1 MFGPGPQRP
10 PKKKE
15 VLLTPGVIFQP
26 AAQRGMQK
34 GINQIVEAIR
44 PTLGPRPRA
53 VAVERMPNTKAPE
66 LLDEGGTIAR
76 RIIQIADRDADVGAM
91 YVRHLLWQ
99 LHEKVGDGTATAA
112 VLFQS
117 IYNQG
122 VHYIAS
128 GGNAMQLRRHFE
140 RAVPVILDEMSKLTI
155 PVEGK
160 EQLAGIAETVCHDP
174 ALAKI
179 LGEIFDIIGEYGRL
193 EIRSGRGREVEREY
207 VEGMYWDTGI
217 YSREMI
223 TDHTLFRAQL
233 ENAAILISDL
243 DLEAPHQL
251 MPVIRTAIQA
261 EIKALMI
268 VAANLSDTAMSLLLA
283 NRNPEKFQVIAV
295 KTPGLTLTD
304 QMAAMQD
311 LSILTGG
318 RTFTKAAGQSFE
330 GLTPQ
335 DLGQARRAW
344 ADRSNF
350 GIVGGQGDPRA
361 LRQHIAGLRG
371 AFKMAEDRDE
381 RKRLQQRIG
390 KLIGG
395 SATLRVGGATET
407 ELETRK
413 ALAERAAETLRGALM
428 EGVLPGGGV
437 ALLNCRPAL
446 KRLLDQCSDPDERA
460 AFRILMRAMEEPTRT
475 IIANAGFDASEVMA
489 EVKLAGP
496 GHGFDVISERVVDIA
511 RSGIFD
517 VAAVQ
522 KSAVHSAIAGAALA
536 LTTDVVIH
544 HKIPQETLQT
554 Y

>member
-1 MFGPGPQRP
+1 MFGPGPRRP
-10 PKKKE
+10 PQKKE
-15 VLLTPGVIFQP
+15 VLLTPGIIFQP
-26 AAQRGMQK
+26 AAYRGMQK
-34 GINQIVEAIR
+34 GINQIVQAIR
-44 PTLGPRPRA
+44 PTLGPRPRV
-53 VAVERMPNTKAPE
+53 VAVERMPNDKAPE
-66 LLDEGGTIAR
+66 LLDDGGTIAR
-76 RIIQIADRDADVGAM
+76 RIIQISNRDADVGAM

-122 VHYIAS
+122 VHYVTS
-128 GGNAMQLRRHFE
+128 GGNAMQLRRHLE
-140 RAVPVILDEMSKLTI
+140 RAVPVILDEMSKMTI

-160 EQLAGIAETVCHDP
+160 EQLAGIAEAVCHDP
-174 ALAKI
+174 TLAKI

-193 EIRSGRGREVEREY
+193 EIRSSRGREVEREY
-207 VEGMYWDTGI
+207 VEGMYWETGI

-223 TDHTLFRAQL
+223 TDYKLFRAQL

-243 DLEAPHQL
+243 DIETPQQL
-251 MPVIRTAIQA
+251 LPVIRTAMQD

-268 VAANLSDTAMSLLLA
+268 VTASLSDTAMSLLLA

-295 KTPGLTLTD
+295 KTPGSTLAD
-304 QMAAMQD
+304 QMAALQD
-311 LSILTGG
+311 LAVLTGG
-318 RTFTKAAGQSFE
+318 RAFTKSAGQSFD
-330 GLTPQ
+330 GITPE

-350 GIVGGQGDPRA
+350 GIVGGRGDPRG
-361 LRQHIAGLRG
+361 LRQHIANLRS

-381 RKRLQQRIG
+381 RKKLQQRIG

-395 SATLRVGGATET
+395 SATLRIGAVTET
-407 ELETRK
+407 EIETRK
-413 ALAERAAETLRGALM
+413 TLAERTAETLRGALM

-446 KRLLDQCSDPDERA
+446 KRMLDACDAPDERA

-489 EVKLAGP
+489 EVRLAGP
-496 GHGFDVISERVVDIA
+496 GHGFDATSEQVVDVVQ
-511 RSGIFD
+511 SGIMD

-536 LTTDVVIH
+536 LTTDVLVH
-544 HKIPQETLQT
+544 HKKPPEALQT

>member
-1 MFGPGPQRP
+1 MFGPGPRRP

-15 VLLTPGVIFQP
+15 VLLTPGIIFQP
-26 AAQRGMQK
+26 ATYRGMQK
-34 GINQIVEAIR
+34 GINQMVEAIR
-44 PTLGPRPRA
+44 PTLGPRPRL
-53 VAVERMPNTKAPE
+53 VAVERTPNSKAPE
-66 LLDEGGTIAR
+66 LLDDGGTIAR
-76 RIIQIADRDADVGAM
+76 RIIQISNRDADVGAM

-122 VHYIAS
+122 VHYITS
-128 GGNAMQLRRHFE
+128 GGNAMQLRRHLE
-140 RAVPVILDEMSKLTI
+140 KAVPVIFDELSKMTI
-155 PVEGK
+155 PVESK
-160 EQLAGIAETVCHDP
+160 EQLAGIAEAVCHDP
-174 ALAKI
+174 MLAKL

-233 ENAAILISDL
+233 ENAAILISDF
-243 DLEAPHQL
+243 DIDAPQQL
-251 MPVIRTAIQA
+251 LPVIRTAMQA

-268 VAANLSDTAMSLLLA
+268 VTATLSDAAMSLLLA
-283 NRNPEKFQVIAV
+283 NRNPEKFQAIAV
-295 KTPGLTLTD
+295 KTPGSTLTD

-311 LSILTGG
+311 LAVLTGG
-318 RTFTKAAGQSFE
+318 RAFTKSAGQSFD
-330 GLTPQ
+330 GITPQ

-350 GIVGGQGDPRA
+350 GIVGGKGDPRG
-361 LRQHIAGLRG
+361 LRQHIADLRS
-371 AFKMAEDRDE
+371 AFKTAEDRDE
-381 RKRLQQRIG
+381 RKNLQQRIG

-395 SATLRVGGATET
+395 SATLRIGAVTET

-413 ALAERAAETLRGALM
+413 ALAERTAETLRGALM

-446 KRLLDQCSDPDERA
+446 KRLQDHCDDPDGRA
-460 AFRILMRAMEEPTRT
+460 AFRILMQAMEEPTRT

-489 EVKLAGP
+489 EVRLAGP
-496 GHGFDVISERVVDIA
+496 GHGFDVTVERVVDMA
-511 RSGIFD
+511 QSGIFD

-544 HKIPQETLQT
+544 HKKPPEALQT